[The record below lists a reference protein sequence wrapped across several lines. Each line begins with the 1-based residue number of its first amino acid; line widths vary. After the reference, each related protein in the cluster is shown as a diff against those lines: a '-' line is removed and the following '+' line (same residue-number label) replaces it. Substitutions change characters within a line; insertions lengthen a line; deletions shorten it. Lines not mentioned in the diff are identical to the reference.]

1 MDLTKALLKEHSK
14 AQMTKIVDYVGQN
27 KARFKVLV
35 EVYLAG
41 PYRVTQRAAWPLSYC
56 VEHHPELVKPHLK
69 PLLDF
74 LNKPGI
80 HDAVKRNTL
89 RLLQYSELP
98 KRLHG
103 RVADLCFQYLQS
115 KREPIAVKAFSLTVL
130 QRIVEVQPEL
140 GSELKIIIEDQLPYA
155 SPAFRSRAMKVL
167 KTIG

>member
-27 KARFKVLV
+27 QARFKVLV

-56 VEHHPELVKPHLK
+56 VERHPDLVKPHLK
-69 PLLDF
+69 RLLDF

-80 HDAVKRNTL
+80 HHAVKRNTL
-89 RLLQYSELP
+89 RLLQYIELP
-98 KRLHG
+98 KRLQG
-103 RVADLCFQYLQS
+103 RVADLCFQYLQG
-115 KREPIAVKAFSLTVL
+115 KGEPIAVKAFSLTVL
-130 QRIVEVQPEL
+130 QRILEEQPEL
-140 GSELKIIIEDQLPYA
+140 GSELKIIIEDQLAYA

-167 KTIG
+167 KVIG

>member
-35 EVYLAG
+35 EVYLSG

-56 VEHHPELVKPHLK
+56 VERYPGLVKPHLK
-69 PLLDF
+69 RLLDF
-74 LNKPGI
+74 LDKPGI

-89 RLLQYSELP
+89 RLLQYIELP

-130 QRIVEVQPEL
+130 QRIVEVEPEL
-140 GSELKIIIEDQLPYA
+140 GTELKIIIEDQLPYA

>member
-56 VEHHPELVKPHLK
+56 VERHPSLVIPHLK
-69 PLLDF
+69 RLLDF

-89 RLLQYSELP
+89 RLLQYCELP

-103 RVADLCFQYLQS
+103 RVADLCFQYLQN

-140 GSELKIIIEDQLPYA
+140 GTELKIIIEDQLPYA

-167 KTIG
+167 KGIG

>member
-27 KARFKVLV
+27 EARFKVLV

-56 VEHHPELVKPHLK
+56 VERHPGLVTPHLK
-69 PLLDF
+69 RLLDF
-74 LNKPGI
+74 LDKPGL

-89 RLLQYSELP
+89 RLLQYVDLP

-140 GSELKIIIEDQLPYA
+140 GTELKIIIEDQLPYA
-155 SPAFRSRAMKVL
+155 SPAFRSRARKVL
-167 KTIG
+167 KTIA

>member
-1 MDLTKALLKEHSK
+1 M
-14 AQMTKIVDYVGQN
+14 
-27 KARFKVLV
+27 
-35 EVYLAG
+35 
-41 PYRVTQRAAWPLSYC
+41 
-56 VEHHPELVKPHLK
+56 K

>member
-27 KARFKVLV
+27 QARFKVLV

-56 VEHHPELVKPHLK
+56 VEHHPDLVKPHLK
-69 PLLDF
+69 RLLDF
-74 LNKPGI
+74 LNKPGS
-80 HDAVKRNTL
+80 HHAVKRNTL
-89 RLLQYSELP
+89 RLLQYIELP
-98 KRLHG
+98 KRLQG

-115 KREPIAVKAFSLTVL
+115 KGEPIAVKAFSLTVL

-140 GSELKIIIEDQLPYA
+140 GPELKIIIEDQLPYA

-167 KTIG
+167 KVIG

>member
-56 VEHHPELVKPHLK
+56 VERHPSLVIPHLK
-69 PLLDF
+69 RLLEF

-89 RLLQYSELP
+89 RLLQYCELP

-140 GSELKIIIEDQLPYA
+140 GTELKIIIEDQLPYA

-167 KTIG
+167 KGIG

>member
-1 MDLTKALLKEHSK
+1 MDLTKALLKEHTK

-56 VEHHPELVKPHLK
+56 VERHPGLVNPHLK
-69 PLLDF
+69 RLLDF
-74 LNKPGI
+74 LDEPGI
-80 HDAVKRNTL
+80 HNAVKRNTL
-89 RLLQYSELP
+89 CLLQYIELP

-103 RVADLCFQYLQS
+103 RVANLCFQYLQS
-115 KREPIAVKAFSLTVL
+115 KGEPIAVKAFALTVL
-130 QRIVEVQPEL
+130 QHIVEVQPEL
-140 GSELKIIIEDQLPYA
+140 GGELKIIIEDQLPYA

-167 KTIG
+167 KAIG

>member
-14 AQMTKIVDYVGQN
+14 AQMIKIVDYVGQN
-27 KARFKVLV
+27 DARFKVLV

-56 VEHHPELVKPHLK
+56 VERYPGLVKPHLK
-69 PLLDF
+69 RLLDF
-74 LNKPGI
+74 LDKPGI

-89 RLLQYSELP
+89 RLLQYIELP

-130 QRIVEVQPEL
+130 QHIVEVEPEL
-140 GSELKIIIEDQLPYA
+140 GAELKIIIEDQLPYA
-155 SPAFRSRAMKVL
+155 SPAFRSRALKVL
-167 KTIG
+167 KTIQ

>member
-27 KARFKVLV
+27 QARFKVLV

-56 VEHHPELVKPHLK
+56 VERHPDLVKPHLK
-69 PLLDF
+69 RLLDF

-80 HDAVKRNTL
+80 HHAVKRNTL
-89 RLLQYSELP
+89 RLLQYIELP

-115 KREPIAVKAFSLTVL
+115 KGEPIAVKAFSLTVL
-130 QRIVEVQPEL
+130 QRILEEQPEL

-167 KTIG
+167 KVIG